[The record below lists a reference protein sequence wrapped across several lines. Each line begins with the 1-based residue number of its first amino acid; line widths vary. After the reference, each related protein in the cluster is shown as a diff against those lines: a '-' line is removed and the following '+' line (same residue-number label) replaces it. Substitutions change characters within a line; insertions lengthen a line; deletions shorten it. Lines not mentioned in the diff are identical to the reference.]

1 VRLQLVQDFLEA
13 QLPVLRPRLYP
24 RGVSSQDD
32 AEPIPAL
39 SLGGIAAIELVRR
52 WGPAGRASHTLSQNI
67 VAVFDSRHDSLIT
80 YGSRMS
86 LHCSGSAGRGQAQGD
101 GKEEKP
107 GDAWSQSQ
115 RHP

>member
-1 VRLQLVQDFLEA
+1 LIAGWHPVWASQEDAVSVRLQLVQDFLEA

-52 WGPAGRASHTLSQNI
+52 WVLLDEQAYAIAEH

-80 YGSRMS
+80 YE
-86 LHCSGSAGRGQAQGD
+86 AG
-101 GKEEKP
+101 
-107 GDAWSQSQ
+107 
-115 RHP
+115 